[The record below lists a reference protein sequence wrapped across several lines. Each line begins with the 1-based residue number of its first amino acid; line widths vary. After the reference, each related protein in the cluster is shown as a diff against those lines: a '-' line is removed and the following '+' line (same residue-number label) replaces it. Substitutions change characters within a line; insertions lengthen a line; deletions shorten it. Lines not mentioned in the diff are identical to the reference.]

1 MEFPANLRYTK
12 EHEWARQEGNRVVV
26 GITDYAQKELGDVV
40 FVELPEVGA
49 SITAMDTFGVVESV
63 KAVSDLYAPVSGT
76 IVEANLILEDQPEL
90 VNASPYGQGWMA
102 VIEATHI
109 EELQQLLTA
118 SEYQV
123 YVAQEKSSR

>member
-49 SITAMDTFGVVESV
+49 TVAVMDTFGVVESV

-76 IVEANLILEDQPEL
+76 VVDANIVLEDQPEL
-90 VNASPYGQGWMA
+90 VNASPYGQGWM
-102 VIEATHI
+102 VVVEAAHV

-118 SEYQV
+118 AEYQV